1 MEIQNHLNH
10 IQEELIHLKKENEY
24 LKEQIRKY
32 RYDFLTG
39 LKQRHD
45 FEYEVRHFFKIFPD
59 GFWLYFIDI
68 NNLHTINREQGYD
81 KGDEVI
87 RQVANDLEHL
97 FPNSICYRIGGDEFY
112 MICFDQIIEKI
123 KIDNATVIGMH
134 TSAFNSAEDIMSKL
148 DKKMIEKKKKLKR
161 RKTDKKL
168 KKDIR

>member
-1 MEIQNHLNH
+1 MDIQKRFEK
-10 IQEELIHLKKENEY
+10 IQEELIQLKKENES
-24 LKEQIRKY
+24 LKEQVRKY
-32 RYDFLTG
+32 KYDFLTG

-59 GFWLYFIDI
+59 GFWLYFIDV
-68 NNLHTINREQGYD
+68 NNLHAINRDQGYD

-97 FPNSICYRIGGDEFY
+97 FPNSICYRTGGDEFY
-112 MICFDQIIEKI
+112 MICFDQITDKI
-123 KIDNATVIGMH
+123 KIDNAMVVGMH
-134 TSAFNSAEDIMSKL
+134 TSIFDSIEDVLDEL

-168 KKDIR
+168 KKEVR